1 MTLLLLIFSVI
12 SLGLSFFGIYGLIFS
27 IFLLII
33 CLVFLKIYY
42 QDGKRRK
49 SVIIAIVITLISIID
64 SVIFIIFKK
73 YFMDDL
79 LTKSNTTINEIKT
92 ASILQ
97 DYKTVNAKLQFAY
110 KSNNNKK
117 DYRLKLTKKI
127 YYNDSNINS
136 VPDNLKDIIAISNGK
151 NVYYDLNT
159 EKIEMPSFIKNKDCF
174 VIDQYG
180 NLYIIIENFDQ
191 Y

>member
-1 MTLLLLIFSVI
+1 MTLLLLILSVI

-27 IFLLII
+27 IFLLIF

-42 QDGKRRK
+42 QDEKRRK

-110 KSNNNKK
+110 KSNNNKT
-117 DYRLKLTKKI
+117 DTI
-127 YYNDSNINS
+127 W
-136 VPDNLKDIIAISNGK
+136 NL
-151 NVYYDLNT
+151 
-159 EKIEMPSFIKNKDCF
+159 
-174 VIDQYG
+174 
-180 NLYIIIENFDQ
+180 
-191 Y
+191 